1 MKKIIGFQVQ
11 GFLGKSFLFQPLD
24 LEIEQNLESLLDSFL
39 KSISQNVRVKI
50 SLFQEFS
57 NDILLKTERI
67 KALKAKG
74 FLKSKALI
82 HFEHKNK
89 ISFKEA
95 FKKDFLK
102 KEEFLQKRLSEI
114 SESLDESFLN
124 KIKTKPLS
132 SSFLKTYIC
141 SISP

>member
-1 MKKIIGFQVQ
+1 MKTYFDEKDYWVSSSGI
-11 GFLGKSFLFQPLD
+11 LGKSFLFKTLD
-24 LEIEQNLESLLDSFL
+24 LEIEQNLESLFDSFL
-39 KSISQNVRVKI
+39 KSISQNVRVKL

-57 NDILLKTERI
+57 HDILLKTERI

-74 FLKSKALI
+74 FLKSKGLI

-102 KEEFLQKRLSEI
+102 KK
-114 SESLDESFLN
+114 SFC
-124 KIKTKPLS
+124 KKD
-132 SSFLKTYIC
+132 FLKFLKAWMRTF
-141 SISP
+141 